1 MAYSIKQLDGG
12 ILLFTIEREEKRNAI
27 NYEIMD
33 GLQRLIKEA
42 HGEGIKAVAI
52 TGAGDRAFCSG
63 GDLAEFHTLKTK
75 GEALTMLSKMANIL
89 YSLLT
94 LPKPTVAVLNGTAVG
109 GGCEL
114 ASACDFRIAKKG
126 IKAGFI
132 QGKQGITTGW
142 GGGSILSEK
151 MAGSHAMRLLMEAEP
166 LPAEELTAAGFID
179 EIFESDT
186 EKAAIV
192 FLSKMVRHE
201 TGVLE
206 GYKRVWAAKWK
217 ATKLKDRIES
227 EVDFCSTLWES
238 EAHHRHVAEFL
249 KRS

>member
-27 NYEIMD
+27 NYEIMEGLNRLVD
-33 GLQRLIKEA
+33 GAR
-42 HGEGIKAVAI
+42 GEGIKAIAL

-75 GEALTMLSKMANIL
+75 DEALTMLTAMANTL
-89 YSLLT
+89 YNLLM
-94 LPKPTVAVLNGTAVG
+94 LPKPTVAILNGTAVG

-114 ASACDFRIAKKG
+114 ASAFDFRIAKKG

-132 QGKQGITTGW
+132 QGRQGITTGW

-151 MAGSHAMRLLMEAEP
+151 LPGPYAMRLLMEAEP
-166 LPAEELTAAGFID
+166 LPAEELAAAGFID
-179 EIFESDT
+179 EIFEGNPENAAT
-186 EKAAIV
+186 MFLEKM
-192 FLSKMVRHE
+192 LRHE
-201 TGVLE
+201 AGVLE
-206 GYKRVWAAKWK
+206 GYKRVWIAKWE
-217 ATKLKDRIES
+217 ASNLRNRIKM

-238 EAHHRHVAEFL
+238 EAHHRQVAAFL
-249 KRS
+249 KRG